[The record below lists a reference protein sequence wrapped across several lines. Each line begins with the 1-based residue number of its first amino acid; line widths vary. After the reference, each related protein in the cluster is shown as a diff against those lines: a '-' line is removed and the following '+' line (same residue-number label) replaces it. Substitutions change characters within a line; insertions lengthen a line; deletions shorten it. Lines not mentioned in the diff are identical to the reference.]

1 MNMAKI
7 VLLDT
12 ATEVCSAALAEN
24 GEVIAFREEAGGYR
38 HSELLTVFIQEL
50 LQQEAWSAG
59 NLDAVCVSRGP
70 GSYTGLR
77 IGVSVAKGLC
87 YGLNIPLIAVSS
99 LHSMADHAGK
109 LPEVRSRSGNDKI
122 LLCPMLDARRM
133 EVFTAFF
140 SSSGQQLT
148 DIRAEIIQETSFPE
162 ELNSGLVFFFGNGAR
177 KCKQDIR
184 HPNARFLDDIY
195 ASARFMSRLAEESFL
210 EKRFENVAYFEPF
223 YLKDFVATV
232 PRNKII

>member
-1 MNMAKI
+1 MARI

-24 GEVIAFREEAGGYR
+24 GEVIAFREEENGYR
-38 HSELLTVFIQEL
+38 HSELLTVFIEGL
-50 LQQEAWSAG
+50 LRQVSWTPG
-59 NLDAVCVSRGP
+59 HLDAVCVSRGP

-87 YGLNIPLIAVSS
+87 YGLDIPLIAVSS
-99 LHSMADHAGK
+99 LRSMADHAGK
-109 LPEVRSRSGNDKI
+109 SPEIPSGPGNDRI

-140 SSSGQQLT
+140 SPCGQQLT
-148 DIRAEIIQETSFPE
+148 DIRAEIIGETSFPD
-162 ELNSGLVFFFGNGAR
+162 ELNSGPVFFFGNGAR

-184 HPNARFLDDIY
+184 HPNARFLDGIY
-195 ASARFMSRLAEESFL
+195 ASARFMSRLAEQSFL

-232 PRNKII
+232 PKNKVF